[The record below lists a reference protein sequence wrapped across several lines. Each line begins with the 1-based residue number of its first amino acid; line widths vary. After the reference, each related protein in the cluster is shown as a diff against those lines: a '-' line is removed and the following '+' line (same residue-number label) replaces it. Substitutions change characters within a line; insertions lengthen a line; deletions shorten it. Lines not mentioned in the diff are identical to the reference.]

1 MYHVTATKA
10 RNVFSDIINKA
21 QKEPVI
27 IERQH
32 KDIAVLMSFDKYEQ
46 LTATNIEQ
54 LKHFSQRISQQAQ
67 EKGLTESKLKQLL
80 DDKE

>member
-1 MYHVTATKA
+1 MYHITATEA

-32 KDIAVLMSFDKYEQ
+32 KGVAVLISLDQYEQ

-54 LKHFSQRISQQAQ
+54 LKHFSQRVSEQA
-67 EKGLTESKLKQLL
+67 EKKGLTESKLQQLL
-80 DDKE
+80 DDQE

>member
-1 MYHVTATKA
+1 MYHVTATEA
-10 RNVFSDIINKA
+10 RNIFSDIINKA

-32 KDIAVLMSFDKYEQ
+32 KDVAVLMSFDKYEQ

-67 EKGLTESKLKQLL
+67 KKGLTESKLQQLL
-80 DDKE
+80 DDEE